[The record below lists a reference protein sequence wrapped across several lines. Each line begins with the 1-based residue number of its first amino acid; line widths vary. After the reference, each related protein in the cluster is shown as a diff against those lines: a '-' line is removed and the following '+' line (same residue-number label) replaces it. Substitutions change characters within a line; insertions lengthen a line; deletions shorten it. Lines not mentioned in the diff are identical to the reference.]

1 MRLIDSQKLKNN
13 IVGIPSAD
21 EPSNY
26 ANCDV
31 HIAYL
36 NGKAQRQIE
45 ILELIDKQKEVKNTS
60 EGTAATTKKKRK
72 FRAMTNMEFHDF
84 YCCKHLATC
93 QSDNNFDCTIRF
105 ICRMQGL
112 CAIKNE
118 PYKTKDGKYI
128 LVEVTNDA

>member
-72 FRAMTNMEFHDF
+72 FMAMTNAEFCDKWKS
-84 YCCKHLATC
+84 KHYRSCTDYDLCMTC
-93 QSDNNFDCTIRF
+93 PLLSYFDCYNSQKPFRF
-105 ICRMQGL
+105 
-112 CAIKNE
+112 A
-118 PYKTKDGKYI
+118 DGKYI
-128 LVEVTNDA
+128 FIEVKE